1 MTQARQT
8 QGKSIITPQEE
19 IEALLARIALR
30 DRAAFSE
37 LYDRTAAKL
46 FAVCLRVLKDRAEA
60 EEALQEAFLRIWG
73 RAEMYRAN
81 GFSPMTW
88 LITLS
93 RNVAIDRRRKRV
105 PDTGATLDTADLV
118 ADAAPGPEAQAM
130 MSSDA
135 RALYACMDGLSPDR
149 AEMVSRVYLDGWS
162 YADLSEATGVK
173 LNTVRTWLRRSLID
187 LKECLAS

>member
-1 MTQARQT
+1 MTQAGPT
-8 QGKSIITPQEE
+8 DTNASATPQAE
-19 IEALLARIALR
+19 IEALLARIAMG
-30 DRAAFSE
+30 DRAAFSQ

-46 FAVCLRVLKDRAEA
+46 FSVCLRVLQDRAEA

-73 RAEMYRAN
+73 RADMYRAN

-105 PDTGATLDTADLV
+105 PDTGAGLDAADLV
-118 ADAAPGPEAQAM
+118 ADAAPGPEAQAA
-130 MSSDA
+130 MSSEA
-135 RALYACMDGLSPDR
+135 RALHACLDTLNPDR
-149 AEMVSRVYLDGWS
+149 AEMVARVYLDGWS
-162 YADLSEATGVK
+162 YAELAQATGVK

-187 LKECLAS
+187 LKACLAG